1 MAVRTVDD
9 YTNNTAWVTRMEVFF
24 DCVDQNKKGTLEA
37 EDFTAVLETFNRE
50 LKPDPKV
57 YENLQQVVTDHI
69 TAMGVTPGKKVTKE
83 EYVKN
88 MANMAVLEYTNHQ
101 KGEKTSLAKVND
113 AFYDLFDGKHGGT
126 VTLEEFRTVMR
137 IAYGCDKE
145 VADATFHRIDTDKDG
160 KIEHK
165 VMTDFEVNYWF
176 NLNHEASKSFYGC
189 KYEEK

>member
-1 MAVRTVDD
+1 MAVPTVDD
-9 YTNNTAWVTRMEVFF
+9 YIKNTAWVTRMEVFF

-57 YENLQQVVTDHI
+57 YENLQQVVTEHI

-88 MANMAVLEYTNHQ
+88 MANMAVAEYTKLLN
-101 KGEKTSLAKVND
+101 GEKMSLAKVND
-113 AFYDLFDGKHGGT
+113 ALYDLFDGNHGGT
-126 VTLEEFRTVMR
+126 VTLEQFRTIMR
-137 IAYGCDKE
+137 IAYGMDNE
-145 VADATFHRIDTDKDG
+145 VADTTFHRIDTDKDG

-165 VMTDFEVNYWF
+165 EMTDLEVNYWF
-176 NLNHEASKSFYGC
+176 NLNHETSKSFYGC
-189 KYEEK
+189 KYEGK